1 MDQTIKLIDLMSIV
15 LFKVSRVMR
24 VLIIVVKNIIQL
36 NIGVV
41 PFDVIFIDSSSL
53 NNVLWHE
60 SDVKDDGLS

>member
-36 NIGVV
+36 NIGVI